1 MDRYDI
7 YQQIAERT
15 QGDIYIGVVG
25 PVRTGK
31 STFIKRFMDLL
42 VIPNIENEYN
52 RERAK
57 DELPQ
62 SATGRSIMTTEPKFV
77 PNEAVRIVLDDNVE
91 MNVRL
96 VDCVGYLVKGALGYF
111 ENNAPR
117 MVSTPWFDYQV
128 PFQEAAE
135 IGTRKV
141 IKEHSTI
148 GLVVTSD
155 GSVCEV
161 TRNEYTEAEERV
173 IEELKQLNKP
183 FVILLN
189 SMHPNSDDTLALRGG
204 LEEKYGVPAISLDV
218 ANMDIEDINGIL
230 GRILLEFPV
239 TQIGF
244 NFPKWVDALDED
256 SALRID
262 LLDSIKETFKGV
274 SNIREAKGTVANLN
288 NYDFIKNARIEKASL
303 GNGNILVE
311 LEAPDGLFYRTM
323 SEVTGFDISDDFKLA
338 GLLKNLAGVKRDY
351 DKIETALKDVRQK
364 GYGIVVP
371 NIDELTLEEPEIIK
385 QGNRFGVKLRASAPS
400 IHMILAD
407 IETEIAPLVG
417 SEKQSEDL
425 VNYLL
430 REYEGE
436 PGKLWESDI
445 FGKSLHEL
453 VTEGL
458 YNKLNKMPDDA
469 RLKLQETLSRIINEG
484 SAGLICIIL

>member
-96 VDCVGYLVKGALGYF
+96 VDCVGYLVKGAIGYF
-111 ENNAPR
+111 ENNVPR

-148 GLVVTSD
+148 GLVITSD
-155 GSVCEV
+155 GSISEIN
-161 TRNEYTEAEERV
+161 RGEYTEAEERV
-173 IEELKQLNKP
+173 IRELKQLNKP
-183 FVILLN
+183 FVILVN
-189 SMHPNSDDTLALRGG
+189 STHPNSEDTQALRKQ
-204 LEEKYGVPAISLDV
+204 LEDKYSVPAISLDA
-218 ANMDIEDINGIL
+218 ANMEIEDINGIL
-230 GRILLEFPV
+230 ERILLEFPI
-239 TQIGF
+239 TQLGF
-244 NFPKWVDALDED
+244 NFPKWVDALDEE
-256 SALRID
+256 SKLRAD
-262 LLDSIKETFKGV
+262 LLDAIKETFEGV
-274 SNIREAKGTVANLN
+274 GNIREAKGKVANLN

-303 GNGNILVE
+303 GDGSILIQT
-311 LEAPDGLFYRTM
+311 EAPDGLFYRTM
-323 SEVTGFDISDDFKLA
+323 SEVTGFDVSDDFRLA
-338 GLLKNLAGVKRDY
+338 SLLKELSGVKKDY

-371 NIDELTLEEPEIIK
+371 NLDELTLEEPEIIK

-400 IHMILAD
+400 IHMIQAD